1 MFIANETRGT
11 QMPAFKFSA
20 LPSNSSVAASVT
32 LLVCAWFAAAGGA
45 ILSDNHS
52 GATLESARAIPAAY
66 APAAE
71 IAPEARLTIVVE
83 ARRGAATL

>member
-11 QMPAFKFSA
+11 QMSAYEFSV
-20 LPSNSSVAASVT
+20 LPSNSSIAAGVT

-45 ILSDNHS
+45 ILTDNHS
-52 GATLESARAIPAAY
+52 QATIEAARMSPAS
-66 APAAE
+66 PTAE

-83 ARRGAATL
+83 ARRLGATL

>member
-1 MFIANETRGT
+1 MFIANETRGP

-20 LPSNSSVAASVT
+20 LPSNSSIAAGVT

-52 GATLESARAIPAAY
+52 GATLEAARAIPAAY
-66 APAAE
+66 PTAE